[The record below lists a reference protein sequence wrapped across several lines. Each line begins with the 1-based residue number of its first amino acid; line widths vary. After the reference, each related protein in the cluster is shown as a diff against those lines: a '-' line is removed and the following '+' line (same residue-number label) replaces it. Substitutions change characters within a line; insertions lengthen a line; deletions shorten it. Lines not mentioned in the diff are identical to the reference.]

1 MKRFYKQA
9 TVGEAGGAFQVLL
22 DGHPLK
28 TPSGAAFLLPTQALA
43 DAIAQEWQGTG
54 DEIDTHKMPLTRL
67 AFAAV
72 DSVAKNRDHIVE
84 QVLGFGR
91 SDLLSYRAEYPSA
104 LIVRQEAVWDPY
116 LDWAEE
122 RYGARLVTASGI
134 IHTPQPDAAIA
145 ALEKTVRS
153 RDDFALAALHAATT
167 LTGSLVL
174 ALALIDAHQSAE
186 AIFAAA
192 TVDETFQ
199 AEKWGT
205 DSEAKAR
212 LDAHFAEL
220 SAAERFVA
228 MLKD

>member
-1 MKRFYKQA
+1 MKRFYKSA
-9 TVGEAGGAFQVLL
+9 SVGSADGAFQVLL
-22 DGHPLK
+22 DGKPLK
-28 TPSGAAFLLPTQALA
+28 APSGASFNLPTRALA
-43 DAIAQEWQGTG
+43 EAVAEEWSAAGETVELHG
-54 DEIDTHKMPLTRL
+54 MLLTRL

-72 DSVAKNRDHIVE
+72 DSVAKNRDHVVE
-84 QVLGFGR
+84 QVVGFAR

-116 LDWAEE
+116 LDWAAE

-145 ALEKTVRS
+145 ALEKTVRA

-174 ALALIDAHQSAE
+174 ALALIDAHQNAD

-199 AEKWGT
+199 AEKWGR
-205 DSEAKAR
+205 DAEAEAR
-212 LDAHFAEL
+212 RRGHAREL
-220 SAAERFVA
+220 AATERFVR
-228 MLKD
+228 LLG